1 MKFSALIATL
11 AVVQAIDLH
20 RNTTKSVKGVTDD
33 SYDQHYDDLNKDIWT
48 IAKSVQ
54 EWSKNGVDQI
64 EESDKMS
71 GDSTGYQIRTNMQ
84 NVRKQ
89 CAATIFTFVRNCTM
103 TQTGHRERVH
113 QEGVIAAKF

>member
-20 RNTTKSVKGVTDD
+20 RNNTKSVKGVTDD

-48 IAKSVQ
+48 KAKSVQ

-64 EESDKMS
+64 EELNAWRGT
-71 GDSTGYQIRTNMQ
+71 GDGWKI
-84 NVRKQ
+84 K
-89 CAATIFTFVRNCTM
+89 
-103 TQTGHRERVH
+103 
-113 QEGVIAAKF
+113 